1 MALFL
6 RNQGM
11 FKLRVKTSTPAK
23 SMQMLCLL
31 ALWAWAGSAALAAAP
46 AAQVAGAGVDTSVTA
61 KKGGLEGGVPTPVEK
76 MNSQVRQWMAQ
87 TYGGSPDEVQMAPLD
102 NRLQVLPCERSLW
115 IDHPFASRETVR
127 VRCPAVAGAAS
138 QNTYS
143 VPVWQ
148 LYLRILSVLP
158 VVATKS
164 AGLASAGPATKMVVV
179 KQLLQRG
186 TLLTPDMLQEV
197 DALVAA
203 NGQADASQLTSVKD
217 AEMAE
222 LVRDMPAGSPL
233 RSYDIRRAVLVK
245 MGQQVMMTVGNGTD
259 FQIRVRVEA
268 LQDGR
273 MGEQVK
279 LKNTDSG
286 KNFSGVVTGPSTVKG
301 L

>member
-1 MALFL
+1 
-6 RNQGM
+6 
-11 FKLRVKTSTPAK
+11 
-23 SMQMLCLL
+23 MQMLCLL
-31 ALWAWAGSAALAAAP
+31 ALWAWAGPAALAAAP
-46 AAQVAGAGVDTSVTA
+46 AAQVAGAGVDTLVTA
-61 KKGGLEGGVPTPVEK
+61 KKGGLEGEVPTPVER
-76 MNSQVRQWMAQ
+76 MNAQVRQWMAQ
-87 TYGGSPDEVQMAPLD
+87 TYGGSPNEVQIAPLD
-102 NRLQVLPCERSLW
+102 NRLQVLPCERTLW

-138 QNTYS
+138 QNVYS

-148 LYLRILSVLP
+148 LYLRILSVVP
-158 VVATKS
+158 VVAPKS
-164 AGLASAGPATKMVVV
+164 AGVASGGHATKMVVV

-203 NGQADASQLTSVKD
+203 NGQADASQLTSIKD

-245 MGQQVMMTVGNGTD
+245 MGQQVMMTVGNGAD
-259 FQIRVRVEA
+259 FQIRIRVEA

-279 LKNTDSG
+279 LKNTESG

>member
-1 MALFL
+1 
-6 RNQGM
+6 
-11 FKLRVKTSTPAK
+11 
-23 SMQMLCLL
+23 MQMLCLL
-31 ALWAWAGSAALAAAP
+31 ALWAWAGPAALAAAP
-46 AAQVAGAGVDTSVTA
+46 AAQVAGAGVDTLVTA
-61 KKGGLEGGVPTPVEK
+61 KKGGLEGEVPTPVER
-76 MNSQVRQWMAQ
+76 MNAQVRQWMAQ
-87 TYGGSPDEVQMAPLD
+87 TYGGSPNEVQIAPLD
-102 NRLQVLPCERSLW
+102 NRLQVLPCERTLW

-138 QNTYS
+138 QNAYS

-148 LYLRILSVLP
+148 LYLRILSVVP
-158 VVATKS
+158 VVAPKS
-164 AGLASAGPATKMVVV
+164 AGVASGGHATKMVVV

-203 NGQADASQLTSVKD
+203 NGQADASQLTSIKD

-245 MGQQVMMTVGNGTD
+245 MGQQVMMTVGNGAD
-259 FQIRVRVEA
+259 FQIRIRVEA

-279 LKNTDSG
+279 LKNTESG